1 MKKIGIDDLI
11 YKAENRDTDVKGKHI
26 DTKREGKE
34 WGEFGDCD
42 WHIYSI
48 EPMYEIDN

>member
-34 WGEFGDCD
+34 WGGKHGLAWPGSEA
-42 WHIYSI
+42 HL
-48 EPMYEIDN
+48 